1 MCVRGVVRLE
11 WRKFL
16 RAICFWWRRR
26 VSIDSSL
33 VQSSSI
39 TYLDPGH
46 KFIGFIRPRLLKS
59 THFFKY
65 LKILVSLCT
74 FLGKHTW
81 CWQFHKSIPVKYKCI
96 QVLHMMYFY
105 VVREIYALTGLIWW
119 WGKAPPTGRE
129 GSAPAFDTRKHVYAK
144 SANTTENGNVMLR
157 ITLHCHWRSL

>member
-59 THFFKY
+59 TYFFIH

-105 VVREIYALTGLIWW
+105 VVREIYALTGLICVFPWNQRGQYSPSYW
-119 WGKAPPTGRE
+119 AWGVSTCLWHEKTC
-129 GSAPAFDTRKHVYAK
+129 
-144 SANTTENGNVMLR
+144 L
-157 ITLHCHWRSL
+157 C

>member
-1 MCVRGVVRLE
+1 MKKVPSGNLLLMTETSQHRQQQQLS
-11 WRKFL
+11 
-16 RAICFWWRRR
+16 R
-26 VSIDSSL
+26 VSL
-33 VQSSSI
+33 N
-39 TYLDPGH
+39 YLDPGH

-59 THFFKY
+59 TYFFIY
-65 LKILVSLCT
+65 LKILFSLCT